1 MDHIC
6 KFLEDWAGRLEGS
19 LDDAALVL
27 GQKGVNSI
35 LHDPSILKGV
45 GYFCADIL
53 TEDFLGLSLCSLLAL
68 RSAFS
73 LGFALGQLFVRFGAC
88 GGSSGGVSLREFLKN
103 VISQVL
109 ETISD
114 GRNWVSYG
122 FTNAS
127 HRLTSL
133 LGNES
138 EQSDVIAAEILEVV
152 VQRGLLPIVL
162 TVPQLLRLLDEGS
175 ENLSQ
180 VSVDLIEHSRALQRV
195 VDLRPH

>member
-6 KFLEDWAGRLEGS
+6 KFLEDWAGCLEGS

-27 GQKGVNSI
+27 GHKGVNSI

-45 GYFCADIL
+45 GDFCADIL
-53 TEDFLGLSLCSLLAL
+53 TEDFLGLSLCSLLAF
-68 RSAFS
+68 RTAFG
-73 LGFALGQLFVRFGAC
+73 LGFTLGQLFVRFGAS
-88 GGSSGGVSLREFLKN
+88 SSGLSLREFLKN

-109 ETISD
+109 ETIAE

-122 FTNAS
+122 FTHAS

-162 TVPQLLRLLDEGS
+162 TVPQLLRRLDERS
-175 ENLSQ
+175 EDLSQ
-180 VSVDLIEHSRALQRV
+180 VRVYLVEHSRALQRV